1 MPTWTYAAVTGGT
14 IWKRD
19 VSLVTGDY
27 IWQSIVITKSGVVIN
42 ATNWENFYNTPI
54 CITGPEGQG
63 GQPGTPGKGIS
74 NITIQYCNYGSGEPA
89 NTGSH
94 WQDTIPTYD
103 SSKPNYWTKTTI
115 TYTVGDPFIK
125 KVLDQG
131 ITDAVYNSA
140 MANSIAQ
147 SANENANGAMS
158 QVVEVEQHLS
168 VTDTNVSALQTRL
181 KKIWINEV
189 TSGDYVAGTY
199 AASGIEGITFVE
211 NNPSTFGY
219 NTLLR
224 HNQLALRYNTINM
237 TQLSTAALTFYR
249 PTTINNQL
257 VQGDRG
263 LVINADELDILSIS
277 NYKLTDDT
285 TVDPTKIYY
294 SKNNNVYTRISTPS
308 GNPHTNNY
316 YEHDT
321 DAKLDANGLIL
332 SKGGIKAGTAG
343 QSGFIYLSNENY
355 GSNLTINSHQ
365 ASNWREIIGT
375 KFGVDADGNLYASNA
390 EISGKI
396 TVGSGSNV
404 YTKTEA
410 NNTFDELGAANTAE
424 SNAIAAA
431 AADATSKANAA
442 QAAAEAAAATDATN
456 KANAVANSA
465 AYEEQYIY
473 ISKVSG
479 TGSVTKNETWVAR
492 SDDVQN
498 IWTTKRPTYDSNYP
512 VLFIA
517 KQKKTVGQSSG
528 TTCSCTTPIKDDTI
542 TVIDGGHI
550 TTGTIDASKLNVTSI
565 NASGVLTI
573 GALNSTTQNSILNS
587 ELADDIANAEANASY
602 SIEVKIT
609 DINYTNNSATLMAMP
624 YYQGSAT
631 LPTLPNGASYS
642 YRWYKGTT
650 ALSDTSTEPTI
661 NGATTTTLIL
671 GEGSD
676 LEAIYIC
683 VISKP

>member
-1 MPTWTYAAVTGGT
+1 MAQVSYGTITITDTNDIEEIYTIYAGSSGDTQQDMPTWTYAAVTGGT

-189 TSGDYVAGTY
+189 TSGDYIAGTY
-199 AASGIEGITFVE
+199 AASGIEGTTFVE

-263 LVINADELDILSIS
+263 LVVNANGIDILSVS
-277 NYKLTDDT
+277 NYKLSSDT
-285 TVDPTKIYY
+285 VVDSTKIYY
-294 SKNNNVYTRISTPS
+294 VLNNNTYTRVVNPT
-308 GNPHTNNY
+308 GNPQSNNY
-316 YEHDT
+316 YEHDI
-321 DAKLDANGLIL
+321 DAKLDSNGLVL
-332 SKGGIKAGTAG
+332 NKGGVIAGG
-343 QSGFIYLSNENY
+343 GNNLIYLSTEGYPLY
-355 GSNLTINSHQ
+355 GEVVDGVASNGFTINNHTPST
-365 ASNWREIIGT
+365 ASYSSSGNDDPAWKQIIGT
-375 KFGVDADGNLYASNA
+375 KFGVDSEGNLYARDA
-390 EISGKI
+390 HISGEIVITSGETANKLAAVDSDVQAINSQVKI
-396 TVGSGSNV
+396 NNNQILIGNENSFHILINGDNTNPNYGLGFFL
-404 YTKTEA
+404 A
-410 NNTFDELGAANTAE
+410 NDKVAYMNDNRLSIPYSVVLKGMEIGEEWVWELNQ
-424 SNAIAAA
+424 S
-431 AADATSKANAA
+431 
-442 QAAAEAAAATDATN
+442 
-456 KANAVANSA
+456 
-465 AYEEQYIY
+465 
-473 ISKVSG
+473 
-479 TGSVTKNETWVAR
+479 TKNLTLK
-492 SDDVQN
+492 
-498 IWTTKRPTYDSNYP
+498 WT
-512 VLFIA
+512 
-517 KQKKTVGQSSG
+517 GQS
-528 TTCSCTTPIKDDTI
+528 
-542 TVIDGGHI
+542 
-550 TTGTIDASKLNVTSI
+550 
-565 NASGVLTI
+565 
-573 GALNSTTQNSILNS
+573 TQ
-587 ELADDIANAEANASY
+587 
-602 SIEVKIT
+602 K
-609 DINYTNNSATLMAMP
+609 
-624 YYQGSAT
+624 
-631 LPTLPNGASYS
+631 
-642 YRWYKGTT
+642 
-650 ALSDTSTEPTI
+650 
-661 NGATTTTLIL
+661 
-671 GEGSD
+671 
-676 LEAIYIC
+676 
-683 VISKP
+683 